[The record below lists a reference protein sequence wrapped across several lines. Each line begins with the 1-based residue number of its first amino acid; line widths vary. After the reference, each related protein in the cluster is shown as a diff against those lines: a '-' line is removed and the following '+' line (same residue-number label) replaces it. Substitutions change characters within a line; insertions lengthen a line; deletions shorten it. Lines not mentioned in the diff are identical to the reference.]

1 MVLNCYINIK
11 LYICMEFFWCI
22 CIISDI
28 IILILYYS
36 RIFIVVY
43 NVKIF
48 FINMIVLFFLL
59 LYDLNRMIYNIYLK

>member
-1 MVLNCYINIK
+1 
-11 LYICMEFFWCI
+11 MEFFWCI